1 MKVLVVGASGVLG
14 RALIPLLLDAGHTV
28 RALSRHPLKSGL
40 GVESVAGDLLKS
52 DLSPIV
58 EGCEAVVHAATA
70 IPSNPSQPGAWTLN
84 TQLRTLG
91 TRRLVDAAQAAGV
104 QRYVQQSIIMAYADG
119 GDAWLDETAPFD
131 SSPARAATVE
141 PVREMESLVRASSLD
156 WCILRGGQ
164 FAGPGT
170 AQDRL
175 LEALASG
182 TATVPCTGAYFISPI
197 HPADMASAAV
207 AALAITAP
215 RTSTLQHRGRPTH
228 LRRLRRPP
236 RHRPPVPPSRS
247 RRIRPLPA
255 VPALHRRRRQRPP
268 GLAPNAFDLARNPLI
283 YFGRHPALHVSTFP
297 ADVAQG

>member
-14 RALIPLLLDAGHTV
+14 RALVPLLLDAGHTV
-28 RALSRHPLKSGL
+28 RALSRHPLKSAP
-40 GVESVAGDLLKS
+40 GVEPVAGDLLS
-52 DLSPIV
+52 TDLSPV
-58 EGCEAVVHAATA
+58 VDGCQAVVHAATA

-91 TRRLVDAAQAAGV
+91 TRRLVEAAQAAGV

-131 SSPARAATVE
+131 SSPARASTVE

-170 AQDRL
+170 AQDVL
-175 LEALASG
+175 LEALASR

-197 HPADMASAAV
+197 HPADMASAVV
-207 AALAITAP
+207 AALAVGAP
-215 RTSTLQHRGRPTH
+215 RMQPSTSSRTRSRTRPTSTTSPTSAICRPAPQRRRPCPPSQRCTAAAAHDHLAWHPTH
-228 LRRLRRPP
+228 SIWPETR
-236 RHRPPVPPSRS
+236 
-247 RRIRPLPA
+247 
-255 VPALHRRRRQRPP
+255 
-268 GLAPNAFDLARNPLI
+268 
-283 YFGRHPALHVSTFP
+283 
-297 ADVAQG
+297 